1 MCSIYFFFLFVNEI
15 FKVKSLKRWNIWELW
30 VLCHQTLRCAVQLWI
45 KEIKPQWMTE
55 HIEELAEQITA
66 EWIEH
71 FMGHGQNW
79 DEKEIGGKVKYLQ
92 YLAFKISHL
101 WAVLSHTD
109 AFRNRHLP
117 FMPIY
122 SFFSPSNQLLHT
134 FWTEDSAA
142 FSTLWCVLW
151 QFSLIKYNPIKRR
164 HYQVW
169 KGTSGLGLKS
179 L

>member
-1 MCSIYFFFLFVNEI
+1 MCSIYFFFFLFVNEI

-101 WAVLSHTD
+101 WAVVSHTD

-122 SFFSPSNQLLHT
+122 PFFPLQSAITHILNRRFCSIFHPLVCTVAVQLNK
-134 FWTEDSAA
+134 
-142 FSTLWCVLW
+142 
-151 QFSLIKYNPIKRR
+151 I
-164 HYQVW
+164 
-169 KGTSGLGLKS
+169 
-179 L
+179 